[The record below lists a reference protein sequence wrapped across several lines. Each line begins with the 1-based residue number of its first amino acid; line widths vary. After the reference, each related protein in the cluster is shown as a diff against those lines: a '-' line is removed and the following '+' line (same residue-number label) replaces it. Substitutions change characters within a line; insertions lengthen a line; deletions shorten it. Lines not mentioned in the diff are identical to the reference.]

1 MLAFSN
7 SSGLKSI
14 FEKVSYSSRISLQVI
29 GLAEATRQHFQIP
42 LAPQC
47 LVSLGGKTC
56 LELFRCVTLSKLVLY
71 QHETHEC
78 IWNLQIET
86 YPDTDCRGENRRRN
100 QTTWNPQK
108 IRRNCSIILQK
119 WKMAGLDTWK
129 RLDKHAGKSLA
140 NFFLTEKIL
149 NLTLSKTVI

>member
-29 GLAEATRQHFQIP
+29 GLAEAIRQHFQIP

-47 LVSLGGKTC
+47 LVSLGDKTC

-78 IWNLQIET
+78 SWNFQIET
-86 YPDTDCRGENRRRN
+86 YPDIDCRGENRRRN

-108 IRRNCSIILQK
+108 IRRNSIILQK
-119 WKMAGLDTWK
+119 WKMAALDTWK
-129 RLDKHAGKSLA
+129 RLDKHAGISLLQT
-140 NFFLTEKIL
+140 FFNGKDT
-149 NLTLSKTVI
+149 

>member
-78 IWNLQIET
+78 SWNFQIET
-86 YPDTDCRGENRRRN
+86 YPDIDCRGENRRRN

-108 IRRNCSIILQK
+108 IRRNSIILQK

>member
-29 GLAEATRQHFQIP
+29 GLAEAIRQHFQIP

-47 LVSLGGKTC
+47 LVSLGDKTC

-78 IWNLQIET
+78 SWNFQIET
-86 YPDTDCRGENRRRN
+86 YPDIDCRGENRRRN

-108 IRRNCSIILQK
+108 IRRNSIILQSEK
-119 WKMAGLDTWK
+119 WQ
-129 RLDKHAGKSLA
+129 H
-140 NFFLTEKIL
+140 
-149 NLTLSKTVI
+149 LTLEKGWTNMQVSLLQTFFNGKDT